1 MLAAHALAVRA
12 ADGILDR
19 LGWGAAQALLTEGF
33 FLFLLL
39 LGFTLLAWIGTRQGS
54 VRTANALPS
63 RSTSLQEWATGAA
76 IGWAALLVAVLPMM
90 LVGALHPQFLGTPSA
105 WGAALLSVLAL
116 GLAALANEV
125 AFRGFLFRRLIDTV
139 GPTAATLLLSGLYA
153 VLGSLR
159 PNATFLSFVVTF
171 VAGVL
176 FSLAYLRTYALW
188 LGWGLH
194 FAWAASTALLFGLP
208 VGGIATYATVVQTDA
223 TGPSWLTGGAYGPE
237 GALLT
242 LVAFGLAMVL
252 VYRATREY
260 AWNYTHEP
268 IVPGGY
274 PMDVPPPAAHT
285 AMEQAAQARPP
296 ALVQIAPAPSAAPLD
311 DSSSNTTHS

>member
-1 MLAAHALAVRA
+1 MLAAHALALRA

-19 LGWGAAQALLTEGF
+19 LGWGAAQALVTEGF

-54 VRTANALPS
+54 VRSANAMPS
-63 RSTSLQEWATGAA
+63 RTTSLQEWATGAA
-76 IGWAALLVAVLPMM
+76 IGWATLLAAVLPMM
-90 LVGALHPQFLGTPSA
+90 LVGALHPQFMGTASA

-139 GPTAATLLLSGLYA
+139 GPTSATLLLSALYA
-153 VLGSLR
+153 VLGSMR
-159 PNATFLSFVVTF
+159 PNATILSFVITF

-194 FAWAASTALLFGLP
+194 FAWAACTALLFGLP

-242 LVAFGLAMVL
+242 LAAFGMAMVL
-252 VYRATREY
+252 LYRATREY

-268 IVPGGY
+268 IIPGGY
-274 PMDVPPPAAHT
+274 PMDVQPPPAHT
-285 AMEQAAQARPP
+285 AMEQAAAARPP
-296 ALVQIAPAPSAAPLD
+296 ALVQIAPAPSADPPD
-311 DSSSNTTHS
+311 DSSSTPRS